1 MTYKIRFHP
10 KVAGDLQIIVEIV
23 ADYSGFSVAKSK
35 LDEIESAVFSLADT
49 PKKGSIRSELGVAVR
64 AIPAGRKGVVV
75 FEVDDRTTTVFVL
88 AITYGGAD
96 WISKFE
102 DRQEN

>member
-10 KVAGDLQIIVEIV
+10 KVAGDLQIIAEIV
-23 ADYSGFSVAKSK
+23 ADYSGFSVAKNK
-35 LDEIESAVFSLADT
+35 LDEIQRAVFGLADT
-49 PKKGSIRSELGVAVR
+49 PKKGSIRNELGVAVR

-75 FEVDDRTTTVFVL
+75 FEVDDSTTTVFVL

-96 WISKFE
+96 WTSKFE
-102 DRQEN
+102 ERQKN

>member
-1 MTYKIRFHP
+1 MAYKIRFHP
-10 KVAGDLQIIVEIV
+10 KVADDLQIIAEIV
-23 ADYSGFSVAKSK
+23 ADYSGFSVAKNK
-35 LDEIESAVFSLADT
+35 LDEIKRAVSSLADT
-49 PKKGSIRSELGVAVR
+49 PKRGSIRSELGVAVR
-64 AIPAGRKGVVV
+64 AIPAGRRGVVV
-75 FEVDDRTTTVFVL
+75 FEVDDSTTTVFVL

>member
-1 MTYKIRFHP
+1 VTYKIRFHP
-10 KVAGDLQIIVEIV
+10 KVADDLQIIAEIV
-23 ADYSGFSVAKSK
+23 ADYSGFSVAKKK
-35 LDEIESAVFSLADT
+35 LGEIESAVFSLADT

-75 FEVDDRTTTVFVL
+75 FEVDDTTTTVFVL

-102 DRQEN
+102 DRQGN

>member
-10 KVAGDLQIIVEIV
+10 KVAGDPQIIAEIV
-23 ADYSGFSVAKSK
+23 ADYSGSSVAKNK
-35 LDEIESAVFSLADT
+35 LGEIESAVFSLADT

-75 FEVDDRTTTVFVL
+75 FEVDDSTTTVFVL

-96 WISKFE
+96 WISKLE
-102 DRQEN
+102 DRQGN

>member
-10 KVAGDLQIIVEIV
+10 KVADDLQIIAEIV
-23 ADYSGFSVAKSK
+23 ADYSGFSVAKNK
-35 LDEIESAVFSLADT
+35 LDEIENAVFSLADT

-75 FEVDDRTTTVFVL
+75 FEVDDSTTTVFVL

>member
-10 KVAGDLQIIVEIV
+10 KVADDLQIIAEIV
-23 ADYSGFSVAKSK
+23 ADYSGFSIAKNK
-35 LDEIESAVFSLADT
+35 LDEIQSVVFSLAET

-64 AIPAGRKGVVV
+64 AISAGRKGVVV
-75 FEVDDRTTTVFVL
+75 FEVDDSTTTVFVL

-102 DRQEN
+102 DRQGN

>member
-10 KVAGDLQIIVEIV
+10 KVADDLQIIAEIV
-23 ADYSGFSVAKSK
+23 ADYSGFSVAKNK
-35 LDEIESAVFSLADT
+35 LDEIQRAVFSLADT

-75 FEVDDRTTTVFVL
+75 FEVDDTTTTVFDL

-102 DRQEN
+102 DRQGN

>member
-1 MTYKIRFHP
+1 VTHKIRFHP
-10 KVAGDLQIIVEIV
+10 KVADDLQIIAEIV
-23 ADYSGFSVAKSK
+23 ADYSGFSVAKNK
-35 LDEIESAVFSLADT
+35 LDEIERTVFSLADT
-49 PKKGSIRSELGVAVR
+49 PKKGTIRSELGKAVR

-75 FEVDDRTTTVFVL
+75 FEVDDSSTTVFVL

-102 DRQEN
+102 ERKGH

>member
-1 MTYKIRFHP
+1 MRFHP
-10 KVAGDLQIIVEIV
+10 KVTDDLQIIAEIV
-23 ADYSGFSVAKSK
+23 SDYSGFSVAKNK
-35 LDEIESAVFSLADT
+35 LDEIQSAVFSLADT

>member
-10 KVAGDLQIIVEIV
+10 KVADDLQIIAEIV
-23 ADYSGFSVAKSK
+23 AHYSGFSVAKNK

-75 FEVDDRTTTVFVL
+75 FEVDDSTTTVFVL

>member
-10 KVAGDLQIIVEIV
+10 SVAGDLQVIAEII
-23 ADYSGFSVAKSK
+23 ADYSGLSVAKNK
-35 LDEIESAVFSLADT
+35 LKDIQRAVFSLAVT
-49 PKKGSIRSELGVAVR
+49 PKKGSIRSELGVSVR

-75 FEVDDRTTTVFVL
+75 FEVDDITTTVFVL

-102 DRQEN
+102 DRQGN

>member
-1 MTYKIRFHP
+1 MKYKIRFHP
-10 KVAGDLQIIVEIV
+10 EVADDLQIIAEIV
-23 ADYSGFSVAKSK
+23 ADYSGLSVAKNK
-35 LDEIESAVFSLADT
+35 LNEIQSAVFSLADT
-49 PKKGSIRSELGVAVR
+49 PKKGTIRSELGVAVR
-64 AIPAGRKGVVV
+64 AIPAGRKGIVV
-75 FEVDDRTTTVFVL
+75 FEVDENTTTVFVL